1 MCLCE
6 APALQAD
13 TRDGLAGSMA
23 SAYAA
28 SSAAKAAG
36 AEAQGQVPEKGATEV
51 AGAKCC
57 RARNP
62 AWFTFLTL
70 FRVSTPLGLVC
81 NEPACCS
88 QLPFDA
94 ARRCR

>member
-1 MCLCE
+1 MVQWCLCE

-13 TRDGLAGSMA
+13 TRDGLAGAMA
-23 SAYAA
+23 SSYAA

-36 AEAQGQVPEKGATEV
+36 AEAQGQMPEKASVEV
-51 AGAKCC
+51 TGTKCC

-70 FRVSTPLGLVC
+70 FRVSMSSMVSC
-81 NEPACCS
+81 KMSRPA
-88 QLPFDA
+88 A
-94 ARRCR
+94 CRFT